1 MIMLALLFIYALTIN
16 PPPLGHQD
24 ADNSTS
30 DIKGSKVSDI
40 SEEQFKG
47 NMMPPEEYE
56 EYEEDY
62 YDGTFYEY
70 PCAERS
76 PRIPC
81 FEEID

>member
-1 MIMLALLFIYALTIN
+1 MIMLVLLFICALTVN
-16 PPPLGHQD
+16 PLPPSQQD
-24 ADNSTS
+24 ASSSS